1 MEKNEKVKELH
12 ERSQGTKG
20 TGERETVKRNI
31 ARNKKTGK
39 YIVTLYLG
47 AELGKPQRSFRTC
60 DTLREAEA
68 LLKKHEY
75 ERAALGK
82 RSTNTQITIEE
93 CARAY
98 IENKPLAVTTQ
109 EDYYNILRRI
119 VRRGLGSKKLVRV
132 KKIDVQEYIDGLVK
146 EGILKAK
153 TINSDRTFLCAV
165 FNYAKDCEY
174 ITDNV
179 VERIKKLPVEEF
191 EGTAYTAQEVKELLV
206 LIDES
211 QDLRLK
217 TFVYLGMWEGLRRGE
232 IAGLT
237 WSNIDF
243 DNGRIFVTKVR
254 TPIKGKIIIKEPKT
268 KKSRRT
274 LVMDPL
280 LKECLLAYRNQ
291 QAERGILNEYVIVSE
306 KGLPLRPNQMNNKFT
321 RFLAKHNLKH
331 IRIHDL
337 RHTFCTLG
345 IEHGLDYAHMAK
357 YLGHSNAKITE
368 KIYTHLKD
376 DSIKRVASVMQSTLT
391 EILSEH
397 P

>member
-1 MEKNEKVKELH
+1 MIKKET
-12 ERSQGTKG
+12 TKDLSDVQKTHKG
-20 TGERETVKRNI
+20 GGDRETVKRNI
-31 ARNKKTGK
+31 SRNKKNGK

-47 AELGKPQRSFRTC
+47 SELGKPQRTFKTC
-60 DTLREAEA
+60 DTLKEAEA

-75 ERAALGK
+75 ERTNLGK

-93 CARAY
+93 CAKAY
-98 IENKPLAVTTQ
+98 IENKPLAPTTQ

-119 VRRGLGSKKLVRV
+119 VERGLGKKKLVRV
-132 KKIDVQEYIDGLVK
+132 KKIDVQEYIDRLIK
-146 EGILKAK
+146 ENKLKAK

-179 VERIKKLPVEEF
+179 VERVKKLPVEEF
-191 EGTAYTAQEVKELLV
+191 EGTAYTAQEAKELLV
-206 LIDES
+206 LIEKS

-237 WSNIDF
+237 WKNIDF
-243 DNGRIFVTKVR
+243 EAGRIYITQVR
-254 TPIKGKIIIKEPKT
+254 TPIKGKIISKEPKT
-268 KKSRRT
+268 KKSRRA

-280 LKECLLAYRNQ
+280 LKDCLLEYRKQ
-291 QAERGILNEYVIVSE
+291 QEERGILGEYVIVSE
-306 KGLPLRPNQMNNKFT
+306 NGLPLRPNQMNNKFS
-321 RFLAKHNLKH
+321 RFLAKHHLKH

-345 IEHGLDYAHMAK
+345 IEHGVDYAHMAK
-357 YLGHSNAKITE
+357 YLGHSNSRITE

-376 DSIKRVASVMQSTLT
+376 DSINRVASVMQSTLSD
-391 EILSEH
+391 ILSK
-397 P
+397 

>member
-1 MEKNEKVKELH
+1 MTKNEDVKELT
-12 ERSQGTKG
+12 RTQQGKKG

-47 AELGKPQRSFRTC
+47 AELGKPQRTFKTC
-60 DTLREAEA
+60 DTLKEAEA

-75 ERAALGK
+75 ERTNLGK
-82 RSTNTQITIEE
+82 HSTNTQITIEE
-93 CARAY
+93 CAKAY
-98 IENKPLAVTTQ
+98 IENKPLAPTTQ

-119 VRRGLGSKKLVRV
+119 VARGLGKKKLIRV

-146 EGILKAK
+146 EGKLKAK

-174 ITDNV
+174 ISDNV
-179 VERIKKLPVEEF
+179 VERIRKLPVEEF
-191 EGTAYTAQEVKELLV
+191 EGTAYTAQEVKELLA
-206 LIDES
+206 LIDKS

-217 TFVYLGMWEGLRRGE
+217 AFVYLGMWEGLRRGE

-237 WSNIDF
+237 WNNIDF
-243 DNGRIFVTKVR
+243 ETGRIYIAQVR
-254 TPIKGKIIIKEPKT
+254 TPIKGKIITKEPKT
-268 KKSRRT
+268 KKSRRA

-280 LKECLLAYRNQ
+280 LKDCLLEYRKQ
-291 QAERGILNEYVIVSE
+291 QEEKGILGEYVIVSE
-306 KGLPLRPNQMNNKFT
+306 KGLPLRPNQMNNKFS

-345 IEHGLDYAHMAK
+345 IERGIDYAHMAK
-357 YLGHSNAKITE
+357 YLGHSNSRITE

-376 DSIKRVASVMQSTLT
+376 DSINRVASVMQSTLSD
-391 EILSEH
+391 ILSE
-397 P
+397 